1 MIVATRARRRVV
13 SVMSGAAVV
22 LTFAVT
28 AACGDIFSLEQSN
41 PGQVDASTLYV
52 PANAQLLVNGAIA
65 DFECAYSRYVLG
77 SAILSDEI
85 SVAIANAANF
95 NYDRRTLT
103 LGDAYAG
110 GCGGAQQPGFY
121 TGLSTAR
128 GSADTAY
135 ARFQGWTDE
144 QVPNR
149 DRLMGQLAAY
159 AGYSLLMLGEGMCTA
174 AINVGPELT
183 SAQVFAEAKI
193 RFDRAVDHATDA
205 NDAALLNL
213 AQLGRARTL
222 VNLGDLAA
230 AQTDA
235 ATIPATFI
243 TNISTDAVNTRRQNV
258 VFIHISQSAFGT
270 VDTSFRDLT
279 LGGAP
284 DPRVLVTNTGRT
296 GSAANTP
303 IWTPNKYPLITT
315 PIALARYA
323 EAQLIIAEARIAAND
338 LSGAAD
344 AINAARNST
353 GRTGLPLY
361 DATGQTADQVKAQ
374 LIEERRREFFLEGRR
389 MWDVRRF
396 NLALK
401 PAEGAPYP
409 LGGGTYGDMRC
420 FPLPAVERNNNP
432 NIPPTG

>member
-1 MIVATRARRRVV
+1 
-13 SVMSGAAVV
+13 
-22 LTFAVT
+22 
-28 AACGDIFSLEQSN
+28 
-41 PGQVDASTLYV
+41 
-52 PANAQLLVNGAIA
+52 
-65 DFECAYSRYVLG
+65 
-77 SAILSDEI
+77 
-85 SVAIANAANF
+85 
-95 NYDRRTLT
+95 
-103 LGDAYAG
+103 
-110 GCGGAQQPGFY
+110 
-121 TGLSTAR
+121 
-128 GSADTAY
+128 
-135 ARFQGWTDE
+135 
-144 QVPNR
+144 
-149 DRLMGQLAAY
+149 
-159 AGYSLLMLGEGMCTA
+159 MLGEGMCTA

-193 RFDRAVDHATDA
+193 RFDRGVDHATAA
-205 NDAALLNL
+205 NDAALLSL
-213 AQLGRARTL
+213 ARLGRARTL

-230 AQTDA
+230 AQSDA
-235 ATIPATFI
+235 ATIPASFVTS
-243 TNISTDAVNTRRQNV
+243 ISTDAVNTRRQNV
-258 VFIHISQSAFGT
+258 VFIHVTQSAFGT
-270 VDTSFRDLT
+270 IDTSFRNLT

-338 LSGAAD
+338 LPGAVA
-344 AINAARNST
+344 AINAARNSG

-389 MWDVRRF
+389 LWDVRRF

-401 PAEGAPYP
+401 PAAGAPFP
-409 LGGGTYGDMRC
+409 LGGGTYGDARC

-432 NIPPTG
+432 NIPPTS